1 MYICNS
7 YQLLPS
13 NSNEYAYRYRE
24 LGRALVLS
32 YDGPSVLNVYNE
44 IATDLLKALDT
55 KLQHV
60 FTNSYKM
67 QNESSLSYQTARQL
81 SRWQDCTNGENL
93 KVLLVNKQSTSWNP
107 DNGLMFK
114 IETPNSCATNKVW
127 DWDFHELAQVHAT
140 KSKDRD

>member
-1 MYICNS
+1 MYICNA

-13 NSNEYAYRYRE
+13 NSTEYAYRYRE

-32 YDGPSVLNVYNE
+32 YDGPSALNVYNE
-44 IATDLLKALDT
+44 ISTELVKALDT

-60 FTNSYKM
+60 FKNSYCM
-67 QNESSLSYQTARQL
+67 QNESSLSYEIALQL
-81 SRWQDCTNGENL
+81 SKWHNNTNL
-93 KVLLVNKQSTSWNP
+93 KELLANKQSTSWNP

-114 IETPNSCATNKVW
+114 IETTNTCATNKVW
-127 DWDFHELAQVHAT
+127 DWDFHELTEVHAK

>member
-1 MYICNS
+1 MYICNA

-13 NSNEYAYRYRE
+13 NSTEYAYRYRE

-32 YDGPSVLNVYNE
+32 YDGLSALNVFNE
-44 IATDLLKALDT
+44 IATELVNALDT

-60 FTNSYKM
+60 FANSHAM
-67 QNESSLSYQTARQL
+67 QNEFSMSYKIAQQL
-81 SRWQDCTNGENL
+81 TKWQKNQNL
-93 KVLLVNKQSTSWNP
+93 KELLANQKSTSWNP

-114 IETPNSCATNKVW
+114 IEKINSSCPTNKVW
-127 DWDFHELAQVHAT
+127 DWDFGELAEVYAK